1 MSVIISRTGT
11 DASIPTHI
19 NNICVRNY
27 VTLGSGR
34 TLIPTALGVVLVHGY
49 LRIDPALVLPDVRA
63 AIEQFCNQIAKGEAS
78 KDIVI
83 AHSLINFE
91 QKFRYFMTNI
101 ERMDALFEASFSPMA
116 ATGKFLSKCGKCL
129 RYMRYIPLKPQ
140 RLYCQSCEGNLLPL
154 PPSLSLSLT
163 HHQHTHTHTHIHTH
177 THT

>member
-1 MSVIISRTGT
+1 M
-11 DASIPTHI
+11 
-19 NNICVRNY
+19 
-27 VTLGSGR
+27 GSGR

-78 KDIVI
+78 KDMVI
-83 AHSLINFE
+83 AHSLVNFE

-101 ERMDALFEASFSPMA
+101 ERMDSLFEASFSPMA

-140 RLYCQSCEGNLLPL
+140 RLYCQSCEGDLLTPFYHFL
-154 PPSLSLSLT
+154 
-163 HHQHTHTHTHIHTH
+163 
-177 THT
+177 